1 MSDTKHPLI
10 LKRRDVIEKLVSD
23 DLADIKAEFARGKM
37 DIVDYI
43 LRYGWKKYEELTC
56 KQLGKE
62 YVERYEPEV
71 QIEVVKI

>member
-1 MSDTKHPLI
+1 MSDTKEPLI
-10 LKRRDVIEKLVSD
+10 IKRRDVIERLVSD
-23 DLADIKAEFARGKM
+23 DLADIKAEFKLGKT

-56 KQLGKE
+56 KQLAKE

-71 QIEVVKI
+71 QIEVIKI